1 LRVTSSAFGLGLLLA
16 VSSFSP
22 SPAWAQKII
31 HIKHGAASVIIN
43 PVRVHKFGRI
53 TRGRFLHKRGFYK
66 RHIPHVRFL
75 HKRDFSRRHDRHMNL
90 FHKRGFSKR
99 RGPQVSLFQ
108 KGGSSKRHNPHA
120 RLLHKRDFSRRH
132 IRHVRFSAFTLP
144 DQTLFP
150 PYYAWPQPYARGPDM
165 TGRIK
170 GGKTVLQ
177 GSIWRSRI
185 RGGKTVRQGSIWHS
199 HIKGGRTVEGGSRWA
214 SHIVAGRTAKG
225 GSKWRSTMSNWRF
238 SGYAAPMRPKGIPYY
253 RARRPARSP
262 WASRLR

>member
-1 LRVTSSAFGLGLLLA
+1 MRVTSSAFGLGLLLA

-75 HKRDFSRRHDRHMNL
+75 HKRDFSRRHDRHVNL

-185 RGGKTVRQGSIWHS
+185 RGGKTVRQGSIWRS

>member
-1 LRVTSSAFGLGLLLA
+1 MRVTSSAFGLGLLLA

-31 HIKHGAASVIIN
+31 HVKHGAAGVIVN
-43 PVRVHKFGRI
+43 PVRVHKFGRV
-53 TRGRFLHKRGFYK
+53 TRGRFSHK
-66 RHIPHVRFL
+66 
-75 HKRDFSRRHDRHMNL
+75 SR
-90 FHKRGFSKR
+90 FSKR
-99 RGPQVSLFQ
+99 HV
-108 KGGSSKRHNPHA
+108 
-120 RLLHKRDFSRRH
+120 
-132 IRHVRFSAFTLP
+132 RHVRFSAFALP

-165 TGRIK
+165 TSRIN

-185 RGGKTVRQGSIWHS
+185 KGGKTVRQGSIWRS
-199 HIKGGRTVEGGSRWA
+199 HIKGGRTVKGGSHWA
-214 SHIVAGRTAKG
+214 GHIVPGRTVEG
-225 GSKWRSTMSNWRF
+225 GSKWRSSMSNWRF

>member
-1 LRVTSSAFGLGLLLA
+1 MRVTSSAFGLGLLLA

-22 SPAWAQKII
+22 SQAWAQKII
-31 HIKHGAASVIIN
+31 HIKHGAVSVIVN
-43 PVRVHKFGRI
+43 PVRVHKFGRV
-53 TRGRFLHKRGFYK
+53 TRGRFLHKGR
-66 RHIPHVRFL
+66 
-75 HKRDFSRRHDRHMNL
+75 
-90 FHKRGFSKR
+90 FSKR
-99 RGPQVSLFQ
+99 HVRHVS
-108 KGGSSKRHNPHA
+108 
-120 RLLHKRDFSRRH
+120 LLHKRAFSKKH
-132 IRHVRFSAFTLP
+132 IRHVRFSAFALP

-165 TGRIK
+165 TSRIK

-177 GSIWRSRI
+177 GSIWRSRM
-185 RGGKTVRQGSIWHS
+185 RGGKTVRQGSIWRS

-214 SHIVAGRTAKG
+214 SQIVAGRTVEG

-253 RARRPARSP
+253 RARRPVRSP